1 MNLDL
6 IRKDFPILETQV
18 NGHQIVYFDNG
29 ATTQRPLPVVNAVV
43 DYVTHQ
49 NGNPHRG
56 AHIFAIS
63 ASEAYDTSK
72 EVVRDFIHARSE
84 KEIIYTRNTTESL
97 NLVSRSYGETHLKK
111 GDHILI
117 TIAEHHSNLVTWQR
131 AAEKTGA
138 VLDYI
143 YIDKE
148 TGHFPEEELKKINDP
163 RVKILAFAQVSNV
176 LGVEFD
182 PKPLIKRAHAHG
194 AVVVLD
200 GAQSTPHKQ
209 IDVQD
214 LDCDFFAFSGH
225 KMCSMGGIGVL
236 YAKEELLDEME
247 PFLMGGDMIE
257 TVEEQTTTFAELPAK
272 FEAGT
277 QYVEGAVGLVAAIKY
292 IQAIG
297 YDDIRAQER
306 KLVTRCLE
314 GMKKLPFIQII
325 GPKNP
330 EEKEGLI
337 AFEVEGVHPHDVA
350 QIMSAEGICIRT
362 GHHCA
367 EPLHHYLG
375 VNASC
380 RASFYFY
387 NTEEEVDYFLDKL
400 KDSVN
405 SWVHCGILMHS
416 LYFMQ
421 ILITEGRA

>member
-6 IRKDFPILETQV
+6 IRRDFPILETKV

-29 ATTQRPLPVVNAVV
+29 ATTQRPRPVVNAVV
-43 DYVTHQ
+43 DYVTYQ

-148 TGHFPEEELKKINDP
+148 TGHFPEEERKKIDDP

-182 PKPLIKRAHAHG
+182 PKPLIERAHAHG

-200 GAQSTPHKQ
+200 GAQSTPHKK

-247 PFLMGGDMIE
+247 PFLLGGDMIE

-400 KDSVN
+400 KDVRK
-405 SWVHCGILMHS
+405 VMG
-416 LYFMQ
+416 YDD
-421 ILITEGRA
+421 

>member
-1 MNLDL
+1 MTEYQKTYIELKKQFVATNEGPDSVRALYTFKEELEQSEDQQAKEVLVDVYDLLDFKKDAYELLCQIGNRSDKKTLKRLGTDHIDLYYQHRLDPKVPIGEVAGVMADL
-6 IRKDFPILETQV
+6 IREGKI
-18 NGHQIVYFDNG
+18 
-29 ATTQRPLPVVNAVV
+29 
-43 DYVTHQ
+43 THW
-49 NGNPHRG
+49 GL
-56 AHIFAIS
+56 
-63 ASEAYDTSK
+63 SEA
-72 EVVRDFIHARSE
+72 
-84 KEIIYTRNTTESL
+84 TE
-97 NLVSRSYGETHLKK
+97 ET
-111 GDHILI
+111 I
-117 TIAEHHSNLVTWQR
+117 R
-131 AAEKTGA
+131 
-138 VLDYI
+138 
-143 YIDKE
+143 
-148 TGHFPEEELKKINDP
+148 
-163 RVKILAFAQVSNV
+163 
-176 LGVEFD
+176 
-182 PKPLIKRAHAHG
+182 RAHAVCPVT
-194 AVVVLD
+194 AIQNRYSMMARWYESLFPVLEELHI
-200 GAQSTPHKQ
+200 GY
-209 IDVQD
+209 V
-214 LDCDFFAFSGH
+214 AFSPLANG
-225 KMCSMGGIGVL
+225 
-236 YAKEELLDEME
+236 
-247 PFLMGGDMIE
+247 FLSGKYDK
-257 TVEEQTTTFAELPAK
+257 TSK

-400 KDSVN
+400 KDVRK
-405 SWVHCGILMHS
+405 VMG
-416 LYFMQ
+416 YDD
-421 ILITEGRA
+421 

>member
-72 EVVRDFIHARSE
+72 EVVRDFIHARSK

-143 YIDKE
+143 YMDKE

-400 KDSVN
+400 KDVRK
-405 SWVHCGILMHS
+405 VMG
-416 LYFMQ
+416 YDD
-421 ILITEGRA
+421 

>member
-72 EVVRDFIHARSE
+72 EVVRDFIHARSK

-148 TGHFPEEELKKINDP
+148 TGHFPEEELKKIDDP

-182 PKPLIKRAHAHG
+182 LKPLIKRAHAHG

-400 KDSVN
+400 KDVRK
-405 SWVHCGILMHS
+405 VMG
-416 LYFMQ
+416 YDD
-421 ILITEGRA
+421 

>member
-6 IRKDFPILETQV
+6 IRKDFPILETKV

-29 ATTQRPLPVVNAVV
+29 ATTQRPRPVVNAVV
-43 DYVTHQ
+43 DYVTYQ

-148 TGHFPEEELKKINDP
+148 TGHFPEEELKKIDDP

-247 PFLMGGDMIE
+247 PFLLGGDMIE

-400 KDSVN
+400 KDVRK
-405 SWVHCGILMHS
+405 VMG
-416 LYFMQ
+416 YDD
-421 ILITEGRA
+421 

>member
-143 YIDKE
+143 YIDKA
-148 TGHFPEEELKKINDP
+148 TGPFPEEELKKIEDP

-400 KDSVN
+400 KDVRK
-405 SWVHCGILMHS
+405 VMG
-416 LYFMQ
+416 YDD
-421 ILITEGRA
+421 

>member
-350 QIMSAEGICIRT
+350 QIMSAEGICSRT

-400 KDSVN
+400 KDVRK
-405 SWVHCGILMHS
+405 VMG
-416 LYFMQ
+416 YDD
-421 ILITEGRA
+421 

>member
-1 MNLDL
+1 MNSEL
-6 IRKDFPILETQV
+6 IRKDFPIFNTEV
-18 NGHQIVYFDNG
+18 NGHKVVYFDNG
-29 ATTQRPLPVVNAVV
+29 ATTQRPLPVIQAVM

-56 AHIFAIS
+56 AHVFAIA
-63 ASEAYDTSK
+63 ASEAYDSSK

-84 KEIIYTRNTTESL
+84 REIIYTRNTTESL
-97 NLVSRSYGETHLKK
+97 NLVARSWGETHVKA

-131 AAEKTGA
+131 VAEKTGA
-138 VLDYI
+138 ILDYI
-143 YIDKE
+143 YVDKE
-148 TGHFPEEELKKINDP
+148 TGHFPESELKKIDDP

-176 LGVEFD
+176 LGIDFD
-182 PKPLIKRAHAHG
+182 PKPLIQRAHAHG
-194 AVVVLD
+194 AIVVLD
-200 GAQSTPHKQ
+200 GAQSTPHKPV
-209 IDVQD
+209 DVQD

-236 YAKEELLDEME
+236 YGKEELLEEME
-247 PFLMGGDMIE
+247 PFLRGGDMIDV
-257 TVEEQTTTFAELPAK
+257 VEEQHTTFAELPAK

-277 QYVEGAVGLVAAIKY
+277 QYVEGAVSLVAAINY

-297 YDDIRAQER
+297 FDEIRAQER

-314 GMKKLPFIQII
+314 GMKKLPFIHII

-337 AFEVEGVHPHDVA
+337 AFTVEDVHPHDVA
-350 QIMSAEGICIRT
+350 QILSADAICIRT

-367 EPLHHYLG
+367 EPLHKYLG
-375 VNASC
+375 INATC

-387 NTEEEVDYFLDKL
+387 NTEEEVDYFLEKL
-400 KDSVN
+400 KNVRKVMGYDD
-405 SWVHCGILMHS
+405 
-416 LYFMQ
+416 
-421 ILITEGRA
+421 